1 MSSLG
6 WTYTEEEDLFLI
18 GEGWYDPKYF
28 DHTGNQEVLEIKKSI
43 YDPCPPGWKVPSKY
57 FLQDLVTPYE
67 NSSHSIAV
75 PGDRMELAGDGAYY
89 YPGGKKEG
97 KNMFPFLGMVS
108 GYGTINVTEKVRSRV
123 WTDLSFSYIQGHAY
137 NIMSTEVNSYKVYQ
151 AQGYNIRCVREYG
164 VVNNE
169 R

>member
-1 MSSLG
+1 
-6 WTYTEEEDLFLI
+6 
-18 GEGWYDPKYF
+18 
-28 DHTGNQEVLEIKKSI
+28 
-43 YDPCPPGWKVPSKY
+43 
-57 FLQDLVTPYE
+57 
-67 NSSHSIAV
+67 
-75 PGDRMELAGDGAYY
+75 
-89 YPGGKKEG
+89 
-97 KNMFPFLGMVS
+97 MFPFLGMVS